1 MFNSISGRISGR
13 RGTKIFIEN
22 GGIEWAVEV
31 SRQSYEHILCSEE
44 EVLRIFTYLHHRE
57 DSMLLFGFSHEQE
70 RDLFLK
76 LLRVSG
82 IGPRQALKILSGIE
96 AENLVRFIE
105 SEDADA
111 LSRIP
116 GLGKKTAAKIILA
129 LRGSIAPLNAEGTS
143 SSFSELIDALVD
155 MGFERKAAENVIGE
169 CANSEDFATIP
180 EKEREHELFR
190 RAIVSLSS
198 E

>member
-1 MFNSISGRISGR
+1 MFNSISGRVSGR
-13 RGTKIFIEN
+13 RGNTIYIEN
-22 GGIEWAVEV
+22 GGIEWSVEV
-31 SRQSYEHILCSEE
+31 SRRSYEHILSSGE
-44 EVLRIFTYLHHRE
+44 EVLRIFTHLHHRE
-57 DSMLLFGFSHEQE
+57 DSMLFFGFSHEQE

-96 AENLVRFIE
+96 AENLLRFIE
-105 SEDADA
+105 TEDADA

-116 GLGKKTAAKIILA
+116 GIGKKTAAKIILA
-129 LRGSIAPLNAEGTS
+129 LRGSIAPSDAEGTNS
-143 SSFSELIDALVD
+143 RFSELIDALVD
-155 MGFERKAAENVIGE
+155 MGFERKAVEKAIGE
-169 CANSEDFATIP
+169 CANSDDFATIP

-190 RAIVSLSS
+190 RAIVTLSS